1 MEMRKNYRNFGI
13 LLAVGV
19 ITLLQACQK
28 DGSFNSQLNSG
39 EFAKTEFPG
48 NSERTFYSPTLPIGN
63 GIVRA
68 WVSQNN
74 NGDPVAVGVNLSEK
88 ALENLPAVPAQYV
101 LILPKNKGKNLYT
114 HVLLDWNPQGHE
126 PAHVYDVP
134 HFDVHF
140 YIIPNED
147 RLEIGPNDADEFA
160 NAPAS
165 KYVPEYY
172 LQLPGG
178 VPQMGA
184 HWADLLSPELNGGS
198 FTKTFIL
205 GSYDGNFI
213 FWEPMITRAY
223 LLSHPDVIVSIRQ
236 PSAFQRDGYYAKDYK
251 ISYSDS
257 PKEYTIALMNL
268 VYHNGE

>member
-1 MEMRKNYRNFGI
+1 MQMRKNYRHFGMLI
-13 LLAVGV
+13 AVGV
-19 ITLLQACQK
+19 ISLLQACQK
-28 DGSFNSQLNSG
+28 DGSFNSPYNKG
-39 EFAKTEFPG
+39 EFSKTEFRENPVK
-48 NSERTFYSPTLPIGN
+48 TLYSPTQPIGN
-63 GIVRA
+63 GVVRA
-68 WVSQNN
+68 WVSQNKH
-74 NGDPVAVGVNLSEK
+74 GDPVEVGVNLSEK
-88 ALENLPAVPAQYV
+88 ALDNLPLEPAQYV
-101 LILPKNKGKNLYT
+101 IILPKCKGKNFYT

-147 RLEIGPNDADEFA
+147 RLAIGPNDLAEFA
-160 NAPAS
+160 NAPS
-165 KYVPEYY
+165 SQYVPDNY

-213 FWEPMITRAY
+213 FWEPMITRDY
-223 LLSHPDVIVSIRQ
+223 LLSHPDDIVSIRQ
-236 PSAFQRDGYYAKDYK
+236 PSAFQRDGFYAKSYK
-251 ISYSDS
+251 VSYRDS
-257 PKEYTIALMNL
+257 PKEYTVALINL
-268 VYHNGE
+268 VYHEGE

>member
-1 MEMRKNYRNFGI
+1 MRKNYRHFGT
-13 LLAVGV
+13 LLAVGL
-19 ITLLQACQK
+19 ISLLQACQK
-28 DGSFNSQLNSG
+28 DGSFNSQLNKS
-39 EFAKTEFPG
+39 EFAKTELRA
-48 NSERTFYSPTLPIGN
+48 NSVSTFYSSTLPIGK
-63 GIVRA
+63 GVVRA
-68 WVSQNN
+68 WVSQDF

-88 ALENLPAVPAQYV
+88 ALENLPAEPAQYV
-101 LILPKNKGKNLYT
+101 LILPKNKGKNFYT

-147 RLEIGPNDADEFA
+147 RLAIGPNDLAQFA

-165 KYVPEYY
+165 QYVPDYY

-213 FWEPMITRAY
+213 FWEPMITREY
-223 LLSHPDVIVSIRQ
+223 LLSHPDDIISVRQ
-236 PSAFQRDGYYAKDYK
+236 PSAFQRDGFYATHYK
-251 ISYSDS
+251 VSYSDS
-257 PKEYTIALMNL
+257 PKEYTIALTNL
-268 VYHNGE
+268 VFHEGE

>member
-1 MEMRKNYRNFGI
+1 MKKDYLKFV
-13 LLAVGV
+13 LVLALGV
-19 ITLLQACQK
+19 IVLVQACQK
-28 DGSFNSQLNSG
+28 EDQFSSPLNTSASSKA
-39 EFAKTEFPG
+39 EFKAYSV
-48 NSERTFYSPTLPIGN
+48 NTFYSPTLPIGN
-63 GIVRA
+63 GVVRA
-68 WVSQNN
+68 WVKENI
-74 NGDPVAVGVNLSEK
+74 NGEPVSVGVNLSEK
-88 ALENLPAVPAQYV
+88 ALQNLPSVPSQYV
-101 LILPKNKGKNLYT
+101 LILPKNKGQNFYT

-140 YIIPNED
+140 YIISNED
-147 RLEIGPNDADEFA
+147 RLAIGPNDIAEFA

-165 KYVPEYY
+165 QYVPDHY

-213 FWEPMITRAY
+213 FWEPMITRDY
-223 LLSHPDVIVSIRQ
+223 LLTHPNSITDVRQ
-236 PSAFQRDGYYAKDYK
+236 PEVYQHDGYYATQYK
-251 ISYSDS
+251 VSYSVS
-257 PKEYTIALMNL
+257 PKEYSIALVNL
-268 VYHNGE
+268 VYHEGE